1 MFFNYTISE
10 VKEYENSEMIVYMEP
25 NYTEKITDFVYN
37 KCNKKLYHVTN
48 KSNVKRILHRGLQL
62 KEGDDYRV
70 FLPRIY
76 VSFGETPEII
86 KNNINHTL
94 DQLNYKTNYEILE
107 IDLSKYSIDIYKDAS
122 SDNKYDGYIYAY
134 IPPKF
139 IKIINK
145 NEL

>member
-1 MFFNYTISE
+1 MIIEFFAQNICFIWRNTR
-10 VKEYENSEMIVYMEP
+10 N
-25 NYTEKITDFVYN
+25 N
-37 KCNKKLYHVTN
+37 
-48 KSNVKRILHRGLQL
+48 
-62 KEGDDYRV
+62 
-70 FLPRIY
+70 
-76 VSFGETPEII
+76 

-145 NEL
+145 DEL